1 MNLVI
6 IDTGCANLSSVKFAF
21 DRLGVN
27 AIVSDDVYTIG
38 TADKL
43 ILPGVGT
50 ASFAMQTLAQKNL
63 IAPIQNAHQ
72 PLLGICLG
80 MQLLT
85 RSSNENGQ
93 LTKCLGVIDVPTD
106 KLNYP
111 VLPHMGWNTLR
122 ITQPH
127 ALLKGIGERDFVY
140 FVHSYGVSVQD
151 KSVSADCT
159 LAVCEYGTPFVA
171 VIGCGNFFGMQ
182 FHPEKSGKVGAKLLH
197 NFLQLPCA
205 LTNQFGE

>member
-1 MNLVI
+1 
-6 IDTGCANLSSVKFAF
+6 
-21 DRLGVN
+21 
-27 AIVSDDVYTIG
+27 
-38 TADKL
+38 
-43 ILPGVGT
+43 
-50 ASFAMQTLAQKNL
+50 
-63 IAPIQNAHQ
+63 
-72 PLLGICLG
+72 

-85 RSSNENGQ
+85 KSSNENGQ

-106 KLNYP
+106 KLNHP
-111 VLPHMGWNTLR
+111 VLPHMGWNTLH

-171 VIGCGNFFGMQ
+171 VIGCGNFLVCNFTLKNQ
-182 FHPEKSGKVGAKLLH
+182 AKWGQ
-197 NFLQLPCA
+197 NYCIIFATA
-205 LTNQFGE
+205 LCINQPIWRIDDDYSCD